1 MPLTLKIAF
10 VILTKNSERT
20 INECLREVSKLRNN
34 FELEVIIVDG
44 GSTDDTLSIIRN
56 YQGIMNIKLL
66 HDHGKGLGY
75 ARDIGWKE
83 SSANYVVM
91 LDSDVLVNRNF
102 IIEAI
107 KILERDEKLGGLS
120 AKLKPIS
127 LDKGWFGRF
136 QEKNLSIY
144 LHHQHPQYPSEAI
157 ALHTACTV
165 FKRSVLEEVG
175 GFDEFF
181 DLAKED
187 SDISYRIRK
196 RGYKL
201 AYLNRYAIHL
211 ERARIIRTNFRY
223 GRSYVLIAKK
233 HPDME
238 GLWKP
243 RNIVLVSCV
252 VFPILQ
258 PLLYAHYLYK
268 YARMPVLSASEKI
281 VLPLIEVLRQDIRT
295 IGMIYQLI
303 LDRFRAKAKSHLK

>member
-1 MPLTLKIAF
+1 MFQDHDHGLKVAF

-20 INECLREVSKLRNN
+20 ISECLREVMKLKDERD
-34 FELEVIIVDG
+34 LEVIIVDG
-44 GSTDDTLSIIRN
+44 GSTDKTLDIIKE
-56 YQGIMNIKLL
+56 YQKIMNIKLL

-75 ARDIGWKE
+75 ARDIGWRE
-83 SSANYVVM
+83 ASADYVVM
-91 LDSDVLVNRNF
+91 LDSDVLVNKDF

-107 KILERDEKLGGLS
+107 KLLENDGKLGAVS

-127 LDKGWFGRF
+127 LDKGWFGKF

-144 LHHQHPQYPSEAI
+144 LHHQHSPYPFEAI
-157 ALHTACTV
+157 ALHTACTI
-165 FKRSVLEEVG
+165 FKRKVLKEVG

-196 RGYKL
+196 NGYKL
-201 AYLNRYAIHL
+201 AYLNHYAIHL
-211 ERARIIRTNFRY
+211 ERARIIKTNFRY

-238 GLWKP
+238 GLWRF
-243 RNIVLVSCV
+243 RNIVLLLCI

-258 PLLYAHYLYK
+258 PLLYAHYLRK
-268 YARMPVLSASEKI
+268 YAKIPRLSLSEKI
-281 VLPLIEVLRQDIRT
+281 ILPLIEVLRQDLRT
-295 IGMIYQLI
+295 AGMIYQLI
-303 LDRFRAKAKSHLK
+303 LDRFQVKRN